1 MGRIQV
7 WVGAHAGKTN
17 LVYLHVGGGV
27 SAGIVTDGRL
37 YTGESGYAG
46 DFGHMLV
53 APSSHQVC
61 EVCHRAGCLSALVG
75 GGAILNRLGAQP
87 AADGAA
93 ELLHFLGSHPTAAT
107 QEAGYTQDI
116 NGASVDARG
125 LVEAVLA
132 GDRAPREPAAQSF
145 AQQVMLRLVEPL
157 GTAVGQVACLLDP
170 PYFVLGGILAG
181 STYLEGLVQA
191 AATKVIPHYRGDLG
205 ESRVKRSYFWNH
217 AQRLDYLSGDEAPLY
232 GLVDWLRDQG
242 AIG

>member
-1 MGRIQV
+1 M
-7 WVGAHAGKTN
+7 
-17 LVYLHVGGGV
+17 VYLHVGGGV

-170 PYFVLGGILAG
+170 SYFVLGGILAG